1 MSNKVIRLL
10 CIDDDPLALD
20 QIKAVLAKVKT
31 PMQCEYFG
39 SPTLALAAHRDNPAD
54 LVLSDL
60 RLGAMTGLTLIAE
73 MHSVAPS
80 SVYMLLS
87 GDADLESA
95 LFAMN
100 NSCVFRFF
108 TKPAVLDELDLGIED
123 AIAELGRQQSRN
135 AVGAAL
141 EAVERMNI
149 AVAAV
154 DVTGKVV
161 FANPLAERVFSES
174 GFFEIGL
181 DRQLRS
187 VDPRQTAE
195 FSTFLKD
202 IARRDDGERTRRI
215 FRFTHE
221 ARPTP
226 IVLSVVY
233 NHRCDDHVS
242 HFSVVISDSSR
253 KGVTTVDGIATALN
267 ITPSEARV
275 VHGLVDG
282 GSVDAAAV
290 IAGVSVSTARTYLKH
305 VFSKTGV
312 SRQAELV
319 RLALLAAA

>member
-1 MSNKVIRLL
+1 MSKKVIRFL

-20 QIKAVLAKVKT
+20 QIKAVLSKVKM
-31 PMQCEYFG
+31 PIQCEYFG
-39 SPTLALAAHRDNPAD
+39 SPTLALAAHRECPAD

-60 RLGAMTGLTLIAE
+60 RLGAMTGLTLISK
-73 MHSVAPS
+73 MQRLAPS

-108 TKPAVLDELDLGIED
+108 TKPAVLSELDSGIED
-123 AIAELGRQQSRN
+123 AVAEFERRRSHN

-141 EAVERMNI
+141 EAVERLNT
-149 AVAAV
+149 AVAAI
-154 DVTGKVV
+154 DITGKVV
-161 FANPLAERVFSES
+161 FANSLAERIFDES
-174 GFFEIGL
+174 GFFELGI

-187 VDPRQTAE
+187 VDPRQT
-195 FSTFLKD
+195 TDFLAFLQNAVDQDKGD
-202 IARRDDGERTRRI
+202 RTRRM

-221 ARPTP
+221 TRPAP

-233 NHRCDDHVS
+233 NRHCDNHAP

-253 KGVTTVDGIATALN
+253 KNVTSVNGIATALN

-282 GSVDAAAV
+282 GSVDAAALL
-290 IAGVSVSTARTYLKH
+290 AGVSVSTARTYLKH